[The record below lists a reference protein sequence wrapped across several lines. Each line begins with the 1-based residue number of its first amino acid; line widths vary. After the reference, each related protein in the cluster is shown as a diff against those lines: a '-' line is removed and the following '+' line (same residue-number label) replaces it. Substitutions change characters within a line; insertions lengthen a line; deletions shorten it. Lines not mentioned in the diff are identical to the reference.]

1 MIGDFAAVQG
11 GGTDMTIRAFFAACL
26 RLVLAPVALG
36 VMVASH
42 SYAQELQVIEL
53 RHRLANDVIPVIQP
67 LVEPGGVLTGSDQFL
82 FVRTS
87 PTNFEQVRRAVA
99 ALDRAPRQL
108 LITVGQ
114 GTVRNLAEVDVR
126 GSATIGDGD
135 VQVGVNRPPG
145 SQSGAQVSARGST
158 QQASLDNVS
167 SVRAL
172 EGSET
177 FVAAGQSVPM
187 ESTQVWHG
195 PQGPVVQRSV
205 EHRDVTS
212 GFYATARVNG
222 DRVTLEIS
230 PRQQRLGNADRGT
243 VQAAGSTSTVS
254 ARLGEWFQLG
264 AVHETSSGS
273 TGGLLTWGRDSG
285 SAGYSTWVKVDEVP

>member
-1 MIGDFAAVQG
+1 MSRRIELTKV
-11 GGTDMTIRAFFAACL
+11 L
-26 RLVLAPVALG
+26 RPVA
-36 VMVASH
+36 ASMALAIVCLALVVPVQAR
-42 SYAQELQVIEL
+42 AQELQVIEL

-67 LVEPGGVLTGSDQFL
+67 LVEPGGVVTGSDQFL

-87 PTNFEQVRRAVA
+87 TANFEQLRQAVA

-114 GTVRNLAEVDVR
+114 GTVRDVATTDVR

-135 VQVGVNRPPG
+135 VQVGINRPPG
-145 SQSGAQVSARGST
+145 AESGAQVTARAST
-158 QQASLDNVS
+158 QQANLSNVS

-177 FVAAGQSVPM
+177 FISVGQSVPI
-187 ESTQVWHG
+187 ESTQVWSG
-195 PQGPVVQRSV
+195 PNGPVVQQTV

-212 GFYATARVNG
+212 GFYATPRVSG

-230 PRQQRLGNADRGT
+230 PRQQRLSNTNRGT
-243 VQAAGSTSTVS
+243 VQTAGSTSTVS

-264 AVHETSSGS
+264 AVRETSSGS

-285 SAGYSTWVKVDEVP
+285 SGGYSTWVKVDEVP